1 MDLLLKEKVAL
12 ITGSAQGIGEA
23 AARFL
28 AAEGAKIAL
37 CDINEKKGDSVRE
50 SLEKS
55 GTEAIFTRVDMAK
68 SEDIRRVVD
77 STMKR
82 FGRID
87 ILVNNAGICPRSS
100 IEDTTDEEWDSVL
113 TINLRGMFILSR
125 EVFNIM
131 KKQNYGRIV
140 NLSSMTIRVGG
151 ITVGAHYTASKGAIQ
166 ALTKSFARHGA
177 PFNISAN
184 AVAPGFIAT
193 DMHAHYTPE
202 QLDAVRKQVPLGFL
216 GTPEDVAAAIAF
228 LASDRARYIT
238 GVTCDING
246 GVVMY

>member
-1 MDLLLKEKVAL
+1 MDLFLGNRVAL
-12 ITGSAQGIGEA
+12 VTGSAQGIGEA
-23 AARFL
+23 VARFL
-28 AAEGAKIAL
+28 AAEGARLSL
-37 CDINEKKGDSVRE
+37 CDINAEKGEAVRQ
-50 SLEKS
+50 SLEDA
-55 GTEAIFTRVDMAK
+55 GGDALFTKVDMAK
-68 SEDIRRVVD
+68 SDDIRKVVD
-77 STMKR
+77 ATRER

-100 IEDTTDEEWDSVL
+100 IEETTDEEWDMVIS
-113 TINLRGMFILSR
+113 INLRGMFIISR
-125 EVFNIM
+125 EVFRIM
-131 KKQNYGRIV
+131 KKQSYGRIV

-177 PFNISAN
+177 PFNITAN

-193 DMHAHYTPE
+193 DMHAHSTPE
-202 QLDAVRKQVPLGFL
+202 QLEAIRKQVPLGFL
-216 GTPEDVAAAIAF
+216 GTPEDVASAIAF

-246 GVVMY
+246 GVIMY